1 MFDKFGNQLPFLE
14 EPKLV
19 IKIKHT
25 NGTRDSVQIKQWNPS
40 IPLDRSALIIKY
52 LLVESFTLD
61 KLRPSYDATIMLC
74 LQDGSH
80 LLESALKVVAYGR
93 EVSVRYSAFIQF
105 SRVNFRTVSLSISSS
120 ERVVTTKEWQ
130 IDKRASKNFLVHA
143 HLPKDDVTVVLV
155 DEDDQEYNT
164 KYLDRKYGL
173 SGGWRA
179 FSMAHKLLAGDALVF
194 QLIKQWKMKVNLS
207 VIEFKDIKGVDDFSI
222 VVDNLVIDSEIPKHF
237 QIKYY
242 DLCRSQ
248 NMYLHENLLKGLN
261 VKLAVG
267 IILETITI
275 ADAIRA
281 CKVTITRDNI
291 ATWDKTLK
299 AFEEDANKIEQ
310 TKAKEEMRVIKEK
323 LCGVQE
329 MIRNLDVE
337 METLKLKGRSSS
349 KSFIKKLMH
358 LGDVFGT

>member
-1 MFDKFGNQLPFLE
+1 M
-14 EPKLV
+14 
-19 IKIKHT
+19 
-25 NGTRDSVQIKQWNPS
+25 R
-40 IPLDRSALIIKY
+40 
-52 LLVESFTLD
+52 
-61 KLRPSYDATIMLC
+61 
-74 LQDGSH
+74 
-80 LLESALKVVAYGR
+80 
-93 EVSVRYSAFIQF
+93 F
-105 SRVNFRTVSLSISSS
+105 S
-120 ERVVTTKEWQ
+120 E
-130 IDKRASKNFLVHA
+130 
-143 HLPKDDVTVVLV
+143 
-155 DEDDQEYNT
+155 
-164 KYLDRKYGL
+164 
-173 SGGWRA
+173 
-179 FSMAHKLLAGDALVF
+179 
-194 QLIKQWKMKVNLS
+194 S

-281 CKVTITRDNI
+281 CKVTITRDDI

-299 AFEEDANKIEQ
+299 AFEEVGMKVGFLRARISKLTGLSFESNELLEANKIEQ

-323 LCGVQE
+323 LCRVRE